1 MVTGKMGSAAI
12 QFILGFLLHQGFLQH
27 YVYGNIKLETEYDPG
42 YRFVAGADG
51 ECNFKV
57 RAASDL
63 DIELSADYAQT
74 RPVVEIL
81 IGGENNTKS
90 QIQSGA
96 GALVEK
102 PTPAILSAKEFR
114 SFWIHWNDYAV
125 TVGKKGSEEPILIY
139 AVEKISPMKVISIG
153 TNAGV
158 SDSWVIDKA
167 SKKSPATNKNP
178 PTPIPTP
185 IPTRGTPPPVTT
197 PKPPAKWFKTYGNHV
212 PSNAIP
218 AGRFDGTRVQVI
230 GRAWYKNNL
239 IPGAVVDVA
248 GVCYVAW
255 HGQSHYVSNYEVLV
269 DTKGKFVETTY
280 DNIPPN
286 ALRAGHTEKGEDL
299 YICRADYK
307 GMKLLGKAHKSHKT
321 CYVGYRG
328 VEHGSA
334 KYEIY
339 VY

>member
-1 MVTGKMGSAAI
+1 MGSSAI
-12 QFILGFLLHQGFLQH
+12 QFILGLLLHQGFLQH

-63 DIELSADYAQT
+63 EIELSADYAQT
-74 RPVVEIL
+74 RPVVDIL
-81 IGGENNTKS
+81 IGGANNTKS

-96 GALVEK
+96 GELVEK

-153 TNAGV
+153 TNGGV

-197 PKPPAKWFKTYGNHV
+197 PKPPAKWVKTYTNHV
-212 PSNAIP
+212 PANAIA
-218 AGRFDGTRVQVI
+218 AGKVDNLRIQYI
-230 GRAWYKNNL
+230 GRAHYEGDL
-239 IPGAVVDVA
+239 IPGAVERIA

-255 HGQSHYVSNYEVLV
+255 GGKSKYVSNYEVLV
-269 DTKGKFVETTY
+269 DTKGKFVRTKLG
-280 DNIPPN
+280 NIPAN
-286 ALRAGHTEKGEDL
+286 ALPAGKTVKGEVL
-299 YICRADYK
+299 YICRVEHK
-307 GMKLLGKAHKSHKT
+307 GMMLVGKA
-321 CYVGYRG
+321 
-328 VEHGSA
+328 
-334 KYEIY
+334 
-339 VY
+339 